1 MINNLTSINLANLL
15 RLMNCVSE
23 SLTICVRSFELWRRL
38 RDLFEF
44 SLLIAIFVGPASYI
58 FLFCPHLRIW
68 RESCATRRY
77 SMDLTCGNRYLCVN
91 CTTPFVNVDSIV
103 FLNILRLGKRHAF
116 GVWMI
121 VLRKDHLK
129 VKQILHKV
137 EYAWNLTKYT
147 ESRLTK
153 KLSCEIVF

>member
-1 MINNLTSINLANLL
+1 MG
-15 RLMNCVSE
+15 VS
-23 SLTICVRSFELWRRL
+23 F
-38 RDLFEF
+38 
-44 SLLIAIFVGPASYI
+44 
-58 FLFCPHLRIW
+58 
-68 RESCATRRY
+68 RRY
-77 SMDLTCGNRYLCVN
+77 SMDLTCGNRYLCVD

-103 FLNILRLGKRHAF
+103 FLNFLRLGKRHAF

-153 KLSCEIVF
+153 KLSCEIVCKDECGLFNLTVVLAKSCHTGLLHSYCFETFLK